1 MRLLDACYDYVHHD
15 GADNYDY
22 GLHDSVSYTRAGRSN
37 QTIHLLAA
45 APKDR
50 QPSQHQS
57 FLLMSDARPR
67 RRISQPSKDADD
79 YDDDVDEHGKHDDYN
94 YDDYRATT

>member
-1 MRLLDACYDYVHHD
+1 
-15 GADNYDY
+15 
-22 GLHDSVSYTRAGRSN
+22 
-37 QTIHLLAA
+37 
-45 APKDR
+45 
-50 QPSQHQS
+50 
-57 FLLMSDARPR
+57 MSDARPR